1 MIIPPWLDGIIMSV
15 HVARVVQLLDCTDR
29 HAVTA
34 THANQCMRY
43 IAPCSVVI
51 EIAPCIDHSC
61 HVKFPKRGSGF
72 TTVVEHY
79 IMSNI
84 DCSSMLVLQS
94 MQTCL
99 S

>member
-1 MIIPPWLDGIIMSV
+1 M
-15 HVARVVQLLDCTDR
+15 ARVVQLLDCTDR

-34 THANQCMRY
+34 TQSVRY

-51 EIAPCIDHSC
+51 EIASCINHSC
-61 HVKFPKRGSGF
+61 DVKFTKRGSGF

-84 DCSSMLVLQS
+84 VCSTMLVLQS